1 MNKTK
6 IDWPGLTHTW
16 NPVVGCRKGC
26 SYCYAKKMNNR
37 FKWIKKWD
45 EPEFFIDRLIKP
57 ALVKKP
63 SKAFVGSICDLF
75 GEWVDKTWIWQ
86 ILDVVRQNEH
96 HEFMFLTKNPKRY
109 REFNFPKNS
118 WLGATIESE
127 TYYKR
132 YFEIVK
138 YSNTHVKKFISI
150 EPILSDFYDGRFQG
164 LDLVIVGAMTGAG
177 AVKPEKGWIDSI
189 THPNTF
195 YKNNIK
201 KYL

>member
-1 MNKTK
+1 MNNIIKTIGWADK
-6 IDWPGLTHTW
+6 SW

-26 SYCYAKKMNNR
+26 SYCYAKKMNDR
-37 FKWIKKWD
+37 FKWIEKWD
-45 EPEFFIDRLIKP
+45 EPQFFIDRLIQP

-63 SKAFVGSICDLF
+63 ARIFIGSMCDLF

-109 REFNFPKNS
+109 REFNFPENC
-118 WLGATIESE
+118 WIGATIESQ